1 MSYDSLD
8 PVDDSFIK
16 DYENFQS
23 KTCEL
28 DRKLGAVLGKSYY
41 FFVFK
46 NFPVKFVLP
55 KLSRKIVVK
64 NLVLDLN
71 STFVNYVIKHL
82 RVLSCNS
89 FVGYEPPKFVPNVF
103 FNQILFTFFQLPKTS
118 FNWENVCGSTNRKF
132 ISDSWYLVKK
142 FWRYT
147 KFWWF
152 GSHELVNCQQNAYF
166 SK

>member
-1 MSYDSLD
+1 MFYDSLD

-28 DRKLGAVLGKSYY
+28 DRKLGAVLGKYLTTFLSL
-41 FFVFK
+41 K
-46 NFPVKFVLP
+46 ISPVKFVLP

-82 RVLSCNS
+82 GVLSCNS
-89 FVGYEPPKFVPNVF
+89 FVGYEPPKFVPMVFCYHNCSNVLWEKIEKKVCKFEAVRPRICNF
-103 FNQILFTFFQLPKTS
+103 FEILFSSHQNNFFHS
-118 FNWENVCGSTNRKF
+118 
-132 ISDSWYLVKK
+132 
-142 FWRYT
+142 
-147 KFWWF
+147 
-152 GSHELVNCQQNAYF
+152 
-166 SK
+166 